1 MSHIR
6 TGTRRTGKGS
16 RHSSGL
22 VLLFLLVGAGS
33 VGAQA
38 TPKLDSGESVYRAAC
53 AACHGP
59 DGRGAPQLTVGFDVP
74 LPDFTDCSF
83 NSREPS
89 ADWFAISHDGGPVR
103 AFDARM
109 PAFGRALTAAEIEM
123 AVAHIKR
130 FCLDGSWPAGELN
143 LPRAL
148 VTEKAFPEDE
158 AVLSTTIASGTFMN
172 EFLYERRIGAR
183 TQYEVKVPVAVQ
195 EGDVGWRRGLGDV
208 AVAVKHAF
216 HHSLERGRIF
226 AAAAEI
232 ILPTGKE
239 NEGLGGGVTVCE
251 PFAAFGQM
259 LPADGFIQAQTGFEI
274 PFAEDHAMEFFG
286 RAVVGKSFVQG
297 RFGRTWSPMV
307 EILGAK
313 ELADGEPVLWDV
325 VPQMQVTLSKR
336 QHVMINVG
344 VRVPVSERDSRRTR
358 VLTYFL
364 WDWFDGG
371 LFDGWR

>member
-1 MSHIR
+1 MTLDIDR
-6 TGTRRTGKGS
+6 VAPAAGS
-16 RHSSGL
+16 LGL
-22 VLLFLLVGAGS
+22 VLVVLAAVSAS
-33 VGAQA
+33 AQVTA
-38 TPKLDSGESVYRAAC
+38 TLDSGESVYRAAC

-74 LPDFTDCSF
+74 LPDFTNCRF
-83 NSREPS
+83 NSREPA
-89 ADWFAISHDGGPVR
+89 ADWFAISHDGGSAR

-109 PAFGRALTAAEIEM
+109 PAFGQALTTAQIER
-123 AVAHIKR
+123 AVAHTKR
-130 FCLDGSWPAGELN
+130 FCVDASWPAGELN

-158 AVLSTTIASGTFMN
+158 AVLSTTITSGTFVN

-195 EGDVGWRRGLGDV
+195 EGEVGWRRGLGDV
-208 AVAVKHAF
+208 AAAVKHAF
-216 HHSLERGRIF
+216 HHSLEHGRIF

-232 ILPTGKE
+232 IFPTGKE
-239 NEGLGGGVTVCE
+239 NEGLGGGVTVFE

-259 LPADGFIQAQTGFEI
+259 LPADGFIQAQSGFEI
-274 PFAEDHAMEFFG
+274 PFDKDHRNEFFWRG
-286 RAVVGKSFVQG
+286 LVGKSFVQG
-297 RFGRTWSPMV
+297 RFGRTWSPMIEV
-307 EILGAK
+307 LGAR
-313 ELADGEPVLWDV
+313 ELADGEPVLWDA

-336 QHVMINVG
+336 QHIMINIG
-344 VRVPVSERDSRRTR
+344 VRVPVNQRDTRRTQL
-358 VLTYFL
+358 LTYFL

>member
-1 MSHIR
+1 
-6 TGTRRTGKGS
+6 
-16 RHSSGL
+16 L
-22 VLLFLLVGAGS
+22 VLAAAGS
-33 VGAQA
+33 ARAQ
-38 TPKLDSGESVYRAAC
+38 TPAALDTGESVYRAAC

-59 DGRGAPQLTVGFDVP
+59 DGRGAPELTVGFDVP
-74 LPDFTDCSF
+74 LPDFTDCGFS
-83 NSREPS
+83 SREPA
-89 ADWFAISHDGGPVR
+89 ADWFAISHDGGPAR

-109 PAFGRALTAAEIEM
+109 PAFGRALTATQIEM

-130 FCLDGSWPAGELN
+130 FCVDPSWPAGELN

-158 AVLSTTIASGTFMN
+158 AVLSTTIASGTFVN

-195 EGDVGWRRGLGDV
+195 EGDAGWRRGLGDV
-208 AVAVKHAF
+208 AAAIKHAF

-232 ILPTGKE
+232 VLPTGKE
-239 NEGLGGGVTVCE
+239 NEGLGGGVTVFE
-251 PFAAFGQM
+251 PFAAFGQI
-259 LPADGFIQAQTGFEI
+259 LPADGFIQAQSGFEI
-274 PFAEDHAMEFFG
+274 PLADGHANEFFWRG
-286 RAVVGKSFVQG
+286 LVGKSIVQG
-297 RFGRTWSPMV
+297 RFGRTWSPML
-307 EILGAK
+307 EILGAT
-313 ELADGEPVLWDV
+313 ELAEGEPVRWDV

-336 QHVMINVG
+336 QHIMINVG
-344 VRVPVSERDSRRTR
+344 VRMPLNERDSRRTQ

>member
-1 MSHIR
+1 LVTAAAAI
-6 TGTRRTGKGS
+6 
-16 RHSSGL
+16 
-22 VLLFLLVGAGS
+22 VLLLIAGS
-33 VGAQA
+33 GSAARAQTIGA
-38 TPKLDSGESVYRAAC
+38 LDSGDAVYRAAC
-53 AACHGP
+53 AACHGS
-59 DGRGAPQLTVGFDVP
+59 DGRGTPQLTVGFDVP

-89 ADWFAISHDGGPVR
+89 ADWFAISHDGGPAR
-103 AFDARM
+103 AFNARM
-109 PAFGRALTAAEIEM
+109 PAFGRALTAGQIEM

-130 FCLDGSWPAGELN
+130 FCDDRSWPAGELN

-158 AVLSTTIASGTFMN
+158 AVLSTAIASGTFVN
-172 EFLYERRIGAR
+172 EFLYERRIGPR
-183 TQYEVKVPVAVQ
+183 TQYEVKVPVGVR
-195 EGDVGWRRGLGDV
+195 EGDAGWRRGLGDI
-208 AVAVKHAF
+208 AAAVKHAF

-239 NEGLGGGVTVCE
+239 NEGLGGGVTIFE
-251 PFAAFGQM
+251 PFAAFGQI
-259 LPADGFIQAQTGFEI
+259 LPADSFFQAQTGFEI
-274 PFAEDHAMEFFG
+274 PFAEEHANEFFW
-286 RAVVGKSFVQG
+286 RALVGKSFMQG
-297 RFGRTWSPMV
+297 RFGRTWSPMIEV
-307 EILGAK
+307 LGAK
-313 ELADGEPVLWDV
+313 ELAGGEPLLWDV

-336 QHVMINVG
+336 QHIMINVG
-344 VRVPVSERDSRRTR
+344 VRVPVNERGSRRTQ

>member
-1 MSHIR
+1 MTLQFPR
-6 TGTRRTGKGS
+6 VDPVAA
-16 RHSSGL
+16 GL
-22 VLLFLLVGAGS
+22 VVVLLLLGAGS
-33 VGAQA
+33 ASAQA
-38 TPKLDSGESVYRAAC
+38 TATLDSGESVYRAGC

-89 ADWFAISHDGGPVR
+89 ADWFAISHDGGPAR
-103 AFDARM
+103 AFDTRM
-109 PAFGRALTAAEIEM
+109 PAFGQALTAAQIEM
-123 AVAHIKR
+123 AVAHVKR
-130 FCLDGSWPAGELN
+130 FCEDASWPAGELN

-158 AVLSTTIASGTFMN
+158 AVLSTTIASGTFVN

-183 TQYEVKVPVAVQ
+183 TQYEVKVPVAVE
-195 EGDVGWRRGLGDV
+195 EGDTGWRRGLGDV
-208 AVAVKHAF
+208 AAAIKHVF

-232 ILPTGKE
+232 VFPTGKE
-239 NEGLGGGVTVCE
+239 TEGLGGGATVFE

-274 PFAEDHAMEFFG
+274 PFAEDRANEFFWRG
-286 RAVVGKSFVQG
+286 LVGKSFVQG

-313 ELADGEPVLWDV
+313 ELAEGDPVLWDV

-336 QHVMINVG
+336 QHIMMNVG
-344 VRVPVSERDSRRTR
+344 VRVPVNERDARRTQ
-358 VLTYFL
+358 VLTYLL